1 MEITEI
7 LKKKVPLEICN
18 KIQSYLIKDLENIK
32 LVCRVCGKDYDQNFA
47 DNPNQDL
54 CPCYIS
60 WLYFSRD
67 FENPYLS

>member
-1 MEITEI
+1 MEITQI

-18 KIQSYLIKDLENIK
+18 KIESYLIKDENIK
-32 LVCRVCGKDYDQNFA
+32 LFCRVCGKDYEQNFA
-47 DNPNQDL
+47 VKKNQDL

-67 FENPYLS
+67 FENPYI

>member
-1 MEITEI
+1 MEITKI
-7 LKKKVPLEICN
+7 LKKKVPLEISK
-18 KIQSYLIKDLENIK
+18 KIESFLTENTQNVK
-32 LVCRVCGKDYDQNFA
+32 LVCRVCKKEYDQNFA

-67 FENPYLS
+67 FENPYL